1 MDQTILDLETAA
13 MERWRNGDPFGF
25 VELTAD
31 EICYVDPG
39 LTKPIM
45 GLDEYRRYMEQIAGK
60 VHYQRSEFIEPNI
73 VQVGQAALLTYNYRS
88 SVLTP
93 EGLVISQT

>member
-13 MERWRNGDPFGF
+13 MERWRTGDPFGF

-45 GLDEYRRYMEQIAGK
+45 GLDEYRRYMEQIVGK
-60 VHYQRSEFIEPNI
+60 VHYQRS
-73 VQVGQAALLTYNYRS
+73 
-88 SVLTP
+88 
-93 EGLVISQT
+93 